1 MGTSNTKG
9 ASLGGSDHVQ
19 LPSLLLFWIPRPC
32 HSGVRQLAYEAH
44 FDILLPPYLYRLRH
58 PEVLKSMMLGGKL
71 LSNPVT
77 FALASKPVSGARLRL
92 GCLDILALISLI
104 MSQHTAPAHMPK
116 LDFTM
121 GAIEI
126 GVLVSTLLYGM
137 TVVQSYIY
145 FASNAPDRLW
155 LKSFVALVR

>member
-1 MGTSNTKG
+1 
-9 ASLGGSDHVQ
+9 
-19 LPSLLLFWIPRPC
+19 
-32 HSGVRQLAYEAH
+32 
-44 FDILLPPYLYRLRH
+44 
-58 PEVLKSMMLGGKL
+58 
-71 LSNPVT
+71 
-77 FALASKPVSGARLRL
+77 
-92 GCLDILALISLI
+92 
-104 MSQHTAPAHMPK
+104 MPK

-155 LKSFVALVR
+155 LKSFVALVRWVHIVERVMLPSHLYVQWLRDGTYRQYI